1 MGILLVNHFM
11 LAGSPEKSEQILE
24 EARELFSRVK
34 TEAEDPNLGKEALQM
49 EAYCLLILKRPEEIL
64 ELLGED
70 AIITNPAEPVLASAY
85 QLLGNASEAER
96 ILQIGIY
103 KEVVALCNVLS
114 SYMNLC
120 TGGAEEFEEICSRF
134 LAVAQAFQ
142 LEKLHP
148 GIMLPGYLMIAQGW
162 AVRKEWE
169 KTFEFLEKYTE
180 LATGDIYPLR
190 LHGDTFFH
198 KLDSWLEESLPLGAQ
213 LPRDI
218 SVIRRSM
225 TQALT
230 DNPAFRE
237 ISEEF
242 RFRKL
247 VSRLKKNEEEQ

>member
-1 MGILLVNHFM
+1 M
-11 LAGSPEKSEQILE
+11 LA
-24 EARELFSRVK
+24 
-34 TEAEDPNLGKEALQM
+34 T
-49 EAYCLLILKRPEEIL
+49 
-64 ELLGED
+64 
-70 AIITNPAEPVLASAY
+70 AY

-180 LATGDIYPLR
+180 LATGDIYPLQ
-190 LHGDTFFH
+190 LHGDSFFH
-198 KLDSWLEESLPLGAQ
+198 KLDSWLEESLPLGVQ
-213 LPRDI
+213 PPRNV
-218 SVIRRSM
+218 SLIRRSM

-230 DNPAFRE
+230 DSPAFQE

-242 RFRKL
+242 RFGKL